1 MISGMTQ
8 AKEPKAD
15 KRKGVLG
22 WSWTGF
28 DLLLV
33 LGALVIGSL
42 IWFIPAFWDTPEL
55 RAFYQSQKE
64 LKAQRL
70 AIEAEEARIQKE
82 REDLGIVYLP
92 PPPPKAAPSAK
103 PAPPAKAPAKPAA
116 RKKDS

>member
-1 MISGMTQ
+1 MSQ
-8 AKEPKAD
+8 AYDPRAG
-15 KRKGVLG
+15 KRKNVLD

-33 LGALVIGSL
+33 LGALIAGSL

-70 AIEAEEARIQKE
+70 AIEAEEARIKKE
-82 REDLGIVYLP
+82 NEELGIVYLP
-92 PPPPKAAPSAK
+92 PPPPKTATAPAAK
-103 PAPPAKAPAKPAA
+103 PATKTPAKPASK
-116 RKKDS
+116 KKDN